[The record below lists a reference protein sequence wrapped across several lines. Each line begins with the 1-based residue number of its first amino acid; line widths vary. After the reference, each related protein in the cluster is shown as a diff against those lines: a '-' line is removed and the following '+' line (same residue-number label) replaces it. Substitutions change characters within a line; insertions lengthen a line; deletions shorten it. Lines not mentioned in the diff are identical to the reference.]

1 MENDVFTVGLYAKNK
16 DNVRPNGSRLREL
29 NVVSFDK
36 VNSSITVKYGGA
48 YTGEYKWQI
57 SSQQQ
62 G

>member
-36 VNSSITVKYGGA
+36 DNSSITVKYGGA
-48 YTGEYKWQI
+48 YTGEYKW
-57 SSQQQ
+57 
-62 G
+62 